1 MASKTV
7 TLSLLEPAVEVGKAL
22 RIRVL
27 DPIKD
32 VATTQY
38 IPLSCIWEIHPDS
51 VVVDEWIVIKKGL
64 V

>member
-27 DPIKD
+27 DPLND
-32 VATTQY
+32 TATTQY

-51 VVVDEWIVIKKGL
+51 IVCDEWIAIKKGL